1 MPRLT
6 ITEVQQARDALRAR
20 QQPVTV
26 ISIRNALG
34 HGSYSTIT
42 RLLKEL
48 QESGTADAES
58 AGNAAGN
65 TAGNSAS
72 EKAPGDTGTAGARG
86 AAAPPPQAGNH
97 KAEENTGGYLPD
109 ILSEKNRELERL
121 RNRELSL
128 TGLVLR
134 NRREITGPL
143 NDAIGILRYFL
154 RRTLDEGFAAEIP
167 GDLIRLL
174 RMLREHGSLNGL
186 QDHAGSFQDDTER
199 LMRAMLLRNSR
210 RNDKQK
216 TGAPD
221 K

>member
-6 ITEVQQARDALRAR
+6 ITEVQKARDELRAR

-48 QESGTADAES
+48 QESGAADAES
-58 AGNAAGN
+58 AGTAAGN
-65 TAGNSAS
+65 TAGNSGS
-72 EKAPGDTGTAGARG
+72 EKVPGNAGKAGAPR
-86 AAAPPPQAGNH
+86 ASALTPEAGNV
-97 KAEENTGGYLPD
+97 KEEDGGYLPD

-134 NRREITGPL
+134 NRREISGPL

-216 TGAPD
+216 TGTPE

>member
-6 ITEVQQARDALRAR
+6 ITEVQKARDDLRAR

-48 QESGTADAES
+48 QESGATDAES
-58 AGNAAGN
+58 AGH
-65 TAGNSAS
+65 TAGNSGSA
-72 EKAPGDTGTAGARG
+72 KVPGDTGKAGAPG
-86 AAAPPPQAGNH
+86 AAAPHPESGNV
-97 KAEENTGGYLPD
+97 KEEDGGYLPD

-143 NDAIGILRYFL
+143 SDAIGILRYFL

-216 TGAPD
+216 TGAPE

>member
-6 ITEVQQARDALRAR
+6 ITEVQKARDDLRAR

-48 QESGTADAES
+48 QESGAADAES
-58 AGNAAGN
+58 AGTAAGNAAGN
-65 TAGNSAS
+65 SGSEKVPGNAGKAGAPGASALTPEAGNV
-72 EKAPGDTGTAGARG
+72 K
-86 AAAPPPQAGNH
+86 
-97 KAEENTGGYLPD
+97 EEDGGYLPD

-134 NRREITGPL
+134 NRREISGPL

-216 TGAPD
+216 TGAPE